1 MWTGQDR
8 SRVIS
13 TLSAVLI
20 RMLDLDFAYARI
32 TDPANESRREWL
44 RSADGIGHHA
54 EANEIGRA
62 LEAYLAAE
70 LSMAKFSHRQSSS
83 SGHGVNRNIPNLE
96 SRTESADS

>member
-1 MWTGQDR
+1 
-8 SRVIS
+8 
-13 TLSAVLI
+13 
-20 RMLDLDFAYARI
+20 MLDLDFAYARI

-70 LSMAKFSHRQSSS
+70 LSMANFRIANPLAAGTASIAIFQTWSPGQSRRIRSRVTTV
-83 SGHGVNRNIPNLE
+83 GVSNP
-96 SRTESADS
+96 D